1 MAILRRNLHGSRG
14 SARICNRWFLPYI
27 LLSLLHANVG
37 LRPMDGVACGQ
48 KSGKIWENSYS
59 LVVFSHRFRCFR
71 IVFAIWLLEFL
82 DCEKT
87 RKGRKGRKSARC
99 ASRREA
105 RCASFGFMS
114 HRTDE
119 RASGEASQR
128 LELSR
133 ARRREAKPNH
143 GNHRKISLR
152 LMSGI
157 HLRRIRWFYSENRQ
171 SLLVIANNLHK
182 YKFLIFNILYHY
194 TSWFCSEN
202 CS

>member
-1 MAILRRNLHGSRG
+1 MFSR
-14 SARICNRWFLPYI
+14 C
-27 LLSLLHANVG
+27 
-37 LRPMDGVACGQ
+37 
-48 KSGKIWENSYS
+48 
-59 LVVFSHRFRCFR
+59 FRCFC
-71 IVFAIWLLEFL
+71 IVFAIKSLFWIA
-82 DCEKT
+82 K
-87 RKGRKGRKSARC
+87 RRGRGEIGQKFARC

-105 RCASFGFMS
+105 RCASFGFVS

-143 GNHRKISLR
+143 GNHRNISLR

-171 SLLVIANNLHK
+171 SLLVNANNLHK

-194 TSWFCSEN
+194 TS
-202 CS
+202 